1 MARIEKR
8 GKSWRITVSLGYD
21 SNNKQIR
28 ATKTIN
34 DIGYTKTEVKKMAS
48 EFELEVSRKKFTND
62 KNLTL
67 SDFIGYWEKEYALQD
82 GVYSP
87 TTIAR
92 NKNLLARIIPALGH
106 IRLSKLKPTHLISFY
121 NYLREEDVRADGKKG
136 FLSSRTI
143 QMHHKLLSSI
153 LNKAKKW
160 QFLEEN
166 PCHYVDAPKS
176 KSKQATVY
184 DSEEL
189 NKFLTLLF
197 EKALLKYQAFF
208 LIAFSTGLRRGEILG
223 LRWSD
228 IDFENAIIKISQNA
242 ITVKGGIEYKDP
254 KTEKSAGSVSLSKT
268 VIPILLNLQKEQKD
282 LKYIHLGKNPNDK
295 WNEYNLIFINK
306 YGKAMYPSSFAH
318 WLVKFTNNNNLPPIS
333 IHAFRHMSVT
343 YAIDQGYDLKSVSE
357 RARHSKIGITA
368 DIYGHYFPQKDQAI
382 ANSLDKFIQNAQINT
397 TS

>member
-121 NYLREEDVRADGKKG
+121 NYLREEDVRADGKIG

-153 LNKAKKW
+153 L
-160 QFLEEN
+160 EN
-166 PCHYVDAPKS
+166 EL
-176 KSKQATVY
+176 T
-184 DSEEL
+184 DS
-189 NKFLTLLF
+189 NNF
-197 EKALLKYQAFF
+197 FF
-208 LIAFSTGLRRGEILG
+208 LSNLPD
-223 LRWSD
+223 W
-228 IDFENAIIKISQNA
+228 K
-242 ITVKGGIEYKDP
+242 
-254 KTEKSAGSVSLSKT
+254 KTVSLSKNPKALRFCDLIESYSSSEKT
-268 VIPILLNLQKEQKD
+268 VPPN
-282 LKYIHLGKNPNDK
+282 GKC
-295 WNEYNLIFINK
+295 
-306 YGKAMYPSSFAH
+306 S
-318 WLVKFTNNNNLPPIS
+318 
-333 IHAFRHMSVT
+333 
-343 YAIDQGYDLKSVSE
+343 
-357 RARHSKIGITA
+357 
-368 DIYGHYFPQKDQAI
+368 
-382 ANSLDKFIQNAQINT
+382 NSLSFNL
-397 TS
+397 